1 MRVEMVSARAA
12 GRATRAFALA
22 AGLAAAGCARAPEPP
37 PPPPAHEPSA
47 EVYRRAEAA
56 RVKLLEHEVERLNAD
71 VRAAEET
78 LVAVESGLRGS
89 QTRTEAV
96 SMLAE
101 ARIEVE
107 RAAKRAPWR
116 ADAAAEANEKLEE
129 ADRQLA
135 EGHIGSAIFFIS
147 RASRMAKQVLAEADL
162 VRKAPD
168 ARFVRTD
175 RVNLRAAPDADSEV
189 LAVLRAELPVFAEED
204 EGDWVLVRTVRGDV
218 GWVHGDLLRQR

>member
-1 MRVEMVSARAA
+1 MVSPRAP
-12 GRATRAFALA
+12 GRERLALALA
-22 AGLAAAGCARAPEPP
+22 AALAAAGCARAPAPS
-37 PPPPAHEPSA
+37 PPPPALHEPSA

-56 RVKLLEHEVERLNAD
+56 RVKLLELEVERLNAD

-107 RAAKRAPWR
+107 HAAKRAPWS
-116 ADAAAEANEKLEE
+116 ADAVDEAQEKLQE

-147 RASRMAKQVLAEADL
+147 RASRIAKNVLVEADL
-162 VRKAPD
+162 VRKTPD
-168 ARFVRTD
+168 ARFVKSD
-175 RVNLRAAPDADSEV
+175 RVNLRSAPDTDSEV
-189 LAVLRAELPVFAEED
+189 LAVLRAELPVFAESD
-204 EGDWVLVRTVRGDV
+204 EGEWVLVRTVRGDV
-218 GWVHGDLLRQR
+218 GWVRADFLRQR

>member
-1 MRVEMVSARAA
+1 MVSARAP
-12 GRATRAFALA
+12 GRAILALALA
-22 AGLAAAGCARAPEPP
+22 AGLAAVGCAHAPA
-37 PPPPAHEPSA
+37 PPPAPAHEASA

-107 RAAKRAPWR
+107 RAARRAPWR
-116 ADAAAEANEKLEE
+116 ADATAEAHEKLEE
-129 ADRQLA
+129 ADRQLG

-147 RASRMAKQVLAEADL
+147 RASRIAKNVLAEADL
-162 VRKAPD
+162 VRKAAD
-168 ARFVRTD
+168 ARFVRSD
-175 RVNLRAAPDADSEV
+175 RVNLRAAPATDSEV
-189 LAVLRAELPVFAEED
+189 LAVLRAELPVFAEDD

-218 GWVHGDLLRQR
+218 GWVHADLLRER